1 MADLNLSI
9 PTGEV
14 SLTAST
20 ARTVLSITAPANQR
34 LKIFGFEIFGK
45 GVSTTD
51 TPVKCELYRVTTD
64 GGTATTITPA
74 PNDDDEAE
82 TPQGVYKGSYT
93 VEPTT
98 LGALLRT
105 WEVHPQTGIIYMFP
119 VGQEIRVKGG
129 KEVALRLTSG
139 QNETFAVNAIVEE

>member
-1 MADLNLSI
+1 MADLNISV

-14 SLTAST
+14 SLVAATAKT
-20 ARTVLSITAPANQR
+20 CITMTAPANQR
-34 LKIFGFEIFGK
+34 LKLLGFEVYGK
-45 GVSTTD
+45 SASPTD
-51 TPVKCELYRVTTD
+51 TPVKCELYRITTD

-82 TPQGVYKGSYT
+82 TPQGVYKGNYT

-105 WEVHPQTGIIYMFP
+105 FEVHPQTGIIYMFP

-129 KEVALRLTSG
+129 KELGMRLTAVAA
-139 QNETFAVNAIVEE
+139 QTFAINFIVEE